1 MAKTTTHTTTTTTFE
16 HPVGNPWGTPAERE
30 ANRIWHEEQR
40 AKLTAETNAAMA
52 VYRAARAKRI
62 RRAAIASGIHG

>member
-1 MAKTTTHTTTTTTFE
+1 MAKTNTAIE
-16 HPVGNPWGTPAERE
+16 PMVGNPWGTRAERDAHRAWQDE
-30 ANRIWHEEQR
+30 KA